1 MSTRKFSRVTFR
13 IDAQV
18 STAATRLH
26 GEVQNISM
34 NGMFLRTPEQ
44 LPSGT
49 QADITISL
57 NGIEP
62 EITIN
67 VLGTVSRTV
76 DDGIGFTFGTMDLA
90 SYTHLKNIVS
100 YNTDDADKI
109 IEEIHS
115 SIDEKYSD
123 NR

>member
-13 IDAQV
+13 IAALV
-18 STAATRLH
+18 STASARFE

-34 NGMFLRTPEQ
+34 NGMFLRTTEQ
-44 LPSGT
+44 LPPGT

-62 EITIN
+62 EIAIHVN
-67 VLGTVSRTV
+67 GTVSRTV
-76 DDGIGFTFGTMDLA
+76 DDGIGFTFGSIDLT